1 MEAEKNVPKVVKK
14 VSKPKK
20 VVVNIQ
26 RDRYDGKG
34 GVIGTMSFNDKFVC
48 YTLELEWL
56 DNLRRK
62 SCIPKGEYKIKFR
75 DYGGYHERYKRRFK
89 DHNEGMIEIADV
101 KGRSAILIH
110 CGNTV
115 KDTLGCVLVGKEVDS
130 RKSIV
135 YKSKKSYEENVY
147 PLLSKL
153 LKKHKEVYLKIS

>member
-1 MEAEKNVPKVVKK
+1 
-14 VSKPKK
+14 
-20 VVVNIQ
+20 
-26 RDRYDGKG
+26 
-34 GVIGTMSFNDKFVC
+34 
-48 YTLELEWL
+48 
-56 DNLRRK
+56 
-62 SCIPKGEYKIKFR
+62 
-75 DYGGYHERYKRRFK
+75 
-89 DHNEGMIEIADV
+89 MIEIADV

-153 LKKHKEVYLKIS
+153 LKKHKDVYLKIS

>member
-1 MEAEKNVPKVVKK
+1 MAVDKSVPKVVKK

-115 KDTLGCVLVGKEVDS
+115 KDTLGTKCAEIFAEKA
-130 RKSIV
+130 KW
-135 YKSKKSYEENVY
+135 EEHEAKNVY
-147 PLLSKL
+147 RHSFPDHFL
-153 LKKHKEVYLKIS
+153 